1 MARVV
6 VVGGSG
12 FIGSHTVDLLLKK
25 GHDVTVADIVDPKN
39 KDVRFIRTDMTRP
52 YEIQNA
58 VERQDYVYALAANK
72 YVTTCFNDPPYAVRT
87 NVQGLTNILE
97 ASKNSHVQR
106 VIFASSVWAYN
117 GCEEQDVNEDTP
129 LRADALGSFYG
140 YTKVMGEGIV
150 RHFKYLY
157 DLDYTILRYGVAMGP
172 GASDET
178 VISKFIRRSLEGKP
192 LQILGTG
199 EVSRNFLYVTDHA
212 RANVMA
218 LEDAAANQILNIE
231 GAEKVTVN
239 RVARS
244 AVMLSEKDVEIQHLD
259 SRAGEYDGKNVCI
272 RKAKQLLNWEPKIS
286 FNDGMKMCFEHESN
300 KKCYSHPVYMGPVA

>member
-6 VVGGSG
+6 VIGGSG
-12 FIGSHTVDLLLKK
+12 FIGSHTVDLLLEN

-39 KDVRFIRTDMTRP
+39 KDVRFIRADITRP
-52 YEIQNA
+52 HEIQNA

-72 YVTTCFNDPPYAVRT
+72 YVTTCFNDPPFAVRT

-97 ASKNSHVQR
+97 ASKKSHVRR
-106 VIFASSVWAYN
+106 VLFASSVWAYN
-117 GCEEQDVNEDTP
+117 GCHEDNVDEDTA
-129 LRADALGSFYG
+129 LDANALGSFYG
-140 YTKVMGEGIV
+140 YTKVMGEGLMK
-150 RHFKYLY
+150 HFKYLY
-157 DLDYTILRYGVAMGP
+157 DLDYTIFRYGVAMGP

-218 LEDAAANQILNIE
+218 LDDVAINQTINIE
-231 GAEKVTVN
+231 GSEKITVS
-239 RVARS
+239 RVART
-244 AVMLSEKDVEIQHLD
+244 AVDLSGRDVEIQYSE
-259 SRAGEYDGKNVCI
+259 SRAGEFNGKNVSI
-272 RKAKQLLNWEPKIS
+272 TKAKKLLNWEPEVT
-286 FNDGMKMCFEHESN
+286 FDEGMVRCFEHESN

>member
-6 VVGGSG
+6 VIGGSG
-12 FIGSHTVDLLLKK
+12 FIGSNTVDLLLEE
-25 GHDVTVADIVDPKN
+25 GHDVTVADIVDTKN
-39 KDVRFIRTDMTRP
+39 KDVRFIRADMTNP
-52 YEIQNA
+52 TEIQNA

-87 NVQGLTNILE
+87 NVQGLSNILE
-97 ASKNSHVQR
+97 ASKKSHVQR

-117 GCEEQDVNEDTP
+117 GCEEHDVNEDTP
-129 LRADALGSFYG
+129 LSADALGSFYG
-140 YTKVMGEGIV
+140 YTKIMGEGIV
-150 RHFKYLY
+150 KHFKYLY

-178 VISKFIRRSLEGKP
+178 VVSKFIRRALEGKP

-218 LEDAAANQILNIE
+218 LDDAAANQIINIE
-231 GAEKVTVN
+231 GAEKVTVS

-244 AVMLSEKDVEIQHLD
+244 AAMLSDNDVEIQYLD
-259 SRAGEYDGKNVCI
+259 SRAGEFDGKNVSI
-272 RKAKQLLNWEPKIS
+272 GKAKKLLNWKPEVT
-286 FNDGMKMCFEHESN
+286 FNEGMKRCFQYESN
-300 KKCYSHPVYMGPVA
+300 RKCYSPPVYMGPVA

>member
-6 VVGGSG
+6 VIGGSG
-12 FIGSHTVDLLLKK
+12 FIGSNTVDLLLKE
-25 GHDVTVADIVDPKN
+25 GHDVTVADIVDTKN
-39 KDVRFIRTDMTRP
+39 KDVRFIRADMTNP
-52 YEIQNA
+52 TEIQNA

-72 YVTTCFNDPPYAVRT
+72 YVTTCFNDPPYAVKT

-97 ASKNSHVQR
+97 ASKKSHVQR

-117 GCEEQDVNEDTP
+117 GCEEQDVDEDTP

-178 VISKFIRRSLEGKP
+178 VISKFIRRALEGKP

-199 EVSRNFLYVTDHA
+199 QVSRNFLYVTDHA

-218 LEDAAANQILNIE
+218 LSDAAANEIINIE
-231 GAEKVTVN
+231 GSEKVTVD

-244 AVMLSEKDVEIQHLD
+244 AAMLADKDVDIQYLE
-259 SRAGEYDGKNVCI
+259 SRAGEFDGKNVAI
-272 RKAKQLLNWEPKIS
+272 GKAKKLLNWEPNIS
-286 FNDGMKMCFEHESN
+286 FNEGFKRCFEYESS
-300 KKCYSHPVYMGPVA
+300 KKCYSPPVYMGPVA

>member
-12 FIGSHTVDLLLKK
+12 FIGSQTVNLLLQR

-39 KDVRFIRTDMTRP
+39 KDVRFIRADMTRP

-97 ASKNSHVQR
+97 ASKASHVQR

-117 GCEEQDVNEDTP
+117 GCEDQDVNEDTP

-178 VISKFIRRSLEGKP
+178 VISKFIRRALEGKP

-218 LEDAAANQILNIE
+218 LDDAARNQIINIE
-231 GAEKVTVN
+231 GSEKVTVN

-244 AVMLSEKDVEIQHLD
+244 AAMLADNDVEIQYLE
-259 SRAGEYDGKNVCI
+259 SRTGEFDGKNVSI
-272 RKAKQLLNWEPKIS
+272 GKAKKLLNWEPEIT
-286 FNDGMKMCFEHESN
+286 FNEGFKRCFDHESN
-300 KKCYSHPVYMGPVA
+300 KKCYSPPVYMGPVA

>member
-12 FIGSHTVDLLLKK
+12 FIGSHTVELLLEE
-25 GHDVTVADIVDPKN
+25 GHDVTIADIVDPKN
-39 KDVRFIRTDMTRP
+39 KDVRFIRADTTKPR
-52 YEIQNA
+52 EIQNA

-97 ASKNSHVQR
+97 ASKKSHVQR

-117 GCEEQDVNEDTP
+117 GCEEQDVDEDTP

-212 RANVMA
+212 RGNVMA
-218 LEDAAANQILNIE
+218 LDDAAANQIINLE
-231 GAEKVTVN
+231 GSEEVTVN

-244 AVMLSEKDVEIQHLD
+244 AVMLADRDVEIQYLE
-259 SRAGEYDGKNVCI
+259 SRAGEFTGKNVSI
-272 RKAKQLLNWEPKIS
+272 AKAKKLLNWEPKVT
-286 FNDGMKMCFEHESN
+286 FNEGMKRCFEYESN
-300 KKCYSHPVYMGPVA
+300 RKCYRHPVYMGPVS

>member
-6 VVGGSG
+6 VIGGSG
-12 FIGSHTVDLLLKK
+12 FIGSNTVDLLIKR
-25 GHDVTVADIVDPKN
+25 GHDVTVADIVEPVN
-39 KDVRFIRTDMTRP
+39 KDARFIRTDMTRP

-58 VERQDYVYALAANK
+58 INRQDYVYALAACK

-97 ASKNSHVQR
+97 ACKKADVRR
-106 VIFASSVWAYN
+106 VFFASSVWAYN
-117 GCEEQDVNEDTP
+117 GCEEQDVDEDTI
-129 LRADALGSFYG
+129 LDANALGSFYG

-150 RHFKYLY
+150 KHFKYLY
-157 DLDYTILRYGVAMGP
+157 DLDYTIFRYGVAMGP

-218 LEDAAANQILNIE
+218 LDDAAANQIINIE
-231 GAEKVTVN
+231 GSEKITVN

-244 AVMLSEKDVEIQHLD
+244 ASMLSDKDVEIQYLD
-259 SRAGEYDGKNVCI
+259 SRAGEFDGKNVSI
-272 RKAKQLLNWEPKIS
+272 GKAKKLLNWEPEVT
-286 FNDGMKMCFEHESN
+286 FNEGFKRCFEYESS
-300 KKCYSHPVYMGPVA
+300 KKCYSPPVYMGPVA